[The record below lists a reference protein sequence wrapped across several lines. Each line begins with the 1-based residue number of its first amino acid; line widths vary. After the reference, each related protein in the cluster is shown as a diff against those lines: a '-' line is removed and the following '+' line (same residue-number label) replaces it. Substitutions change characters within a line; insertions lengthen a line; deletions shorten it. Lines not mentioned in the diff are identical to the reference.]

1 MRTSPDVSSFSGHRS
16 ATAEELMSTD
26 TREQEI
32 TWLARSCS
40 SSGSDPNK
48 KKSENS
54 GLTLQ
59 TEESAFEKLVS
70 KPHAASIAQSEPGG
84 EDHGFAAD
92 YVTFR
97 EDTASVLL
105 ETITYIKFLHGTDA
119 GAESTAFLDGG
130 SIEEAPCISARLPSW
145 ERSGI

>member
-48 KKSENS
+48 KKSE
-54 GLTLQ
+54 
-59 TEESAFEKLVS
+59 VR
-70 KPHAASIAQSEPGG
+70 GG
-84 EDHGFAAD
+84 GK
-92 YVTFR
+92 
-97 EDTASVLL
+97 ASVQVRDFTWHIISQVLV
-105 ETITYIKFLHGTDA
+105 TNNM
-119 GAESTAFLDGG
+119 AE
-130 SIEEAPCISARLPSW
+130 
-145 ERSGI
+145 